1 MDLKS
6 IDFTLLPPHPGIY
19 KFIDKNR
26 SIIYIGKAYCLKKR
40 LRQYFFK
47 KDDDD
52 IKTKTIIDNAVDLE
66 FTVVKNEY
74 QALLLENELIKKHQ
88 PKFNLRLRDDKT
100 YPYLKITKDEFPSLQ
115 ITRKIKDDG
124 GIYFGPYT
132 SVRYLR
138 KTLKALRGIF
148 PLRDC
153 KVNIKGKKGES
164 PCLDYSLKICGG
176 PCIGQVDKNEYKKLV
191 KKVVIFL
198 EGNYKKIILHL
209 QKDMKKASTLWE
221 FEKAK
226 VLRDK
231 IHSIEKIK
239 MEEASRLEKYI
250 YQEDLPKREINYE
263 KVGNNLKKYLQLSSA
278 PLIIEGMDISQS
290 SGKYPTGAVV
300 VFEKGVPNKNEYR
313 KYKIKNDTRRD
324 DYQMIKE
331 VVERRYKRLLLEN
344 KRMPDLL
351 IIDGGR
357 GHLNSARLVLEKLG
371 MSFDVISLAKE
382 REGIFLKNRP
392 SPLYLSEDAEEL
404 HLLQNIRNEA
414 HRFARKYHLKL
425 REK

>member
-1 MDLKS
+1 MDSKS
-6 IDFTLLPPHPGIY
+6 IDFNRLPTSAGVY
-19 KFIDKNR
+19 KFIDENK
-26 SIIYIGKAYCLKKR
+26 SVIYIGKAHCLKKR
-40 LRQYFFK
+40 MRQYFFK

-52 IKTKTIIDNAVDLE
+52 IKTKTIIDNAVNFE
-66 FTVVKNEY
+66 FIITENEY

-148 PLRDC
+148 PLRAC
-153 KVNIKGKKGES
+153 SVNIKGKKGER
-164 PCLDYSLKICGG
+164 PCLDYSLKICSG
-176 PCIGQVDKNEYKKLV
+176 PCGGEIDKNEYKKLV

-198 EGNYKKIILHL
+198 EGNYKKIIYILK
-209 QKDMKKASTLWE
+209 KDMEKASKLWE

-239 MEEASRLEKYI
+239 MEEVSRLEKYI
-250 YQEDLPKREINYE
+250 YQELLPKREINYE
-263 KVGNNLKKYLQLSSA
+263 KVGNNLKRTLQLSSV
-278 PLIIEGMDISQS
+278 PLIIEGIDISNIG
-290 SGKYPTGAVV
+290 GKYPTGAVV

-313 KYKIKNDTRRD
+313 KYKIKNDTRQD
-324 DYQMIKE
+324 DYGMIKE
-331 VVERRYKRLLLEN
+331 VVERRYKRLLKDN

-357 GHLNSARLVLEKLG
+357 GHLNSAWLVLEKLG
-371 MSFDVISLAKE
+371 ISFDVISLAKE

-392 SPLYLSEDAEEL
+392 SPLYLLEDAEEL

>member
-6 IDFTLLPPHPGIY
+6 IDFNRLPPHPGIY

-40 LRQYFFK
+40 LRQYFK
-47 KDDDD
+47 KFDDDD

-153 KVNIKGKKGES
+153 KVNIKDKKGKS

-176 PCIGQVDKNEYKKLV
+176 PCVGQVDKNEYKKLV
-191 KKVVIFL
+191 KKVVFFL
-198 EGNYKKIILHL
+198 EGNYKKIISILK
-209 QKDMKKASTLWE
+209 KDMKKASTLRE

-250 YQEDLPKREINYE
+250 YQELLPKREINYE
-263 KVGNNLKKYLQLSSA
+263 KVANNLKKYLQLSSA
-278 PLIIEGMDISQS
+278 PLIIEGIDISNIG
-290 SGKYPTGAVV
+290 GKYPTGAVV

-331 VVERRYKRLLLEN
+331 VVGRRYKRLLKEN

-357 GHLNSARLVLEKLG
+357 GHLNSARSVLEKLG

-392 SPLYLSEDAEEL
+392 SPLYLLEDAEEL